1 MLRTRGSTLAL
12 NRSRTNMQKHEGPR
26 RDHDAEERDKQ
37 RVVTIWLLIAILLLG
52 GLLAVVLFTRM

>member
-12 NRSRTNMQKHEGPR
+12 NRSGTNMQKHEGPR